1 MFSKR
6 EDWDTCL
13 SPVTSS
19 AQTVVVTFIDAKPA
33 LSLRQEWAGQYLLLI
48 LGRDL
53 WNWRELR
60 TYLAQLLIYLKGS
73 GTQIS

>member
-53 WNWRELR
+53 WN
-60 TYLAQLLIYLKGS
+60 
-73 GTQIS
+73 